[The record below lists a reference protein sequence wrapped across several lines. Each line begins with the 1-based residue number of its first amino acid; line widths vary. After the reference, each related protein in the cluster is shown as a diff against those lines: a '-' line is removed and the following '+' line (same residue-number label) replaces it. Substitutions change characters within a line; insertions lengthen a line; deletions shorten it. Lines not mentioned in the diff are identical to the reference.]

1 MTLSEYLAATKR
13 AIHADL
19 LKGDSPK
26 VGNYDADALAK
37 LRSSGEPQMG
47 ATVLEPES
55 VRFEFIYP
63 QSDGSAELLAVDV
76 QSPERIV
83 FMPVPA
89 WVVETIWQG
98 SIDGSHHFESD
109 AKSLLLELSESLESL
124 ANKKLFEPQPP
135 KRRE

>member
-13 AIHADL
+13 GIHADL

-26 VGNYDADALAK
+26 VGKYDADALAK
-37 LRSSGEPQMG
+37 LRSRGEPQMG

-109 AKSLLLELSESLESL
+109 AKNLLLVLSESLEPL
-124 ANKKLFEPQPP
+124 ANKKLFEPQQP